1 MIKTYSELIQFETFI
16 ERYNYLKLCSSI
28 GIETFGHS
36 RYINQILYRS
46 EEWNSFRREIIIR
59 DNGCD
64 LGVEGFDITGTFIV
78 IHHINPITI
87 EQVMNRDK
95 RIFDPENA
103 ITTKHS
109 THMAIHYGSLTEQDI
124 SLLERRANDTCPWK
138 H

>member
-1 MIKTYSELIQFETFI
+1 MIKSYSELIQFDTFI

-28 GIETFGHS
+28 GVETFGHS
-36 RYINQILYRS
+36 RYINQVLYKS
-46 EEWNSFRREIIIR
+46 DEWKKFRRDIIIR

-64 LGVEGFDITGTFIV
+64 LGIEGFDISGTFIV

-87 EQVMNRDK
+87 EQVMNRDR
-95 RIFDPENA
+95 RIFDPENV

-109 THMAIHYGSLTEQDI
+109 THMAIHYGTLTEQDI
-124 SLLERRANDTCPWK
+124 YLLERKANDTCPWK

>member
-46 EEWNSFRREIIIR
+46 EEWKSFRREIIIR

-64 LGVEGFDITGTFIV
+64 LGV
-78 IHHINPITI
+78 
-87 EQVMNRDK
+87 
-95 RIFDPENA
+95 
-103 ITTKHS
+103 
-109 THMAIHYGSLTEQDI
+109 
-124 SLLERRANDTCPWK
+124 
-138 H
+138 

>member
-46 EEWNSFRREIIIR
+46 EEWKSFRREIIIR

-78 IHHINPITI
+78 IHHISSVAAGIAA
-87 EQVMNRDK
+87 V
-95 RIFDPENA
+95 A
-103 ITTKHS
+103 
-109 THMAIHYGSLTEQDI
+109 SLGIVTLGAKAYVNKI
-124 SLLERRANDTCPWK
+124 L
-138 H
+138 

>member
-46 EEWNSFRREIIIR
+46 EEWKSFRREIIIR

-64 LGVEGFDITGTFIV
+64 LGVEGFDITGHAGFAKAGEDIV
-78 IHHINPITI
+78 CAA
-87 EQVMNRDK
+87 V
-95 RIFDPENA
+95 
-103 ITTKHS
+103 S
-109 THMAIHYGSLTEQDI
+109 
-124 SLLERRANDTCPWK
+124 RRQ
-138 H
+138 